1 MKIYNCAYINA
12 QFFYIEVLTM
22 PLIFRKMFQ
31 YKTTLLLSIGAL
43 IFLLALSG
51 VILWN
56 AVELHRAVNKLT
68 EDYLEDVAAESA
80 KSVDT
85 KFHEIFKSLN
95 VIADS
100 VSQMQPAE
108 INRFIARK
116 TAVSNFIDLAVAGE
130 DGVAH
135 FAFGGSRN
143 IEKFSPS
150 QPL

>member
-56 AVELHRAVNKLT
+56 AVELHRADNKLT
-68 EDYLEDVAAESA
+68 E
-80 KSVDT
+80 T
-85 KFHEIFKSLN
+85 IWR
-95 VIADS
+95 
-100 VSQMQPAE
+100 M
-108 INRFIARK
+108 
-116 TAVSNFIDLAVAGE
+116 
-130 DGVAH
+130 
-135 FAFGGSRN
+135 
-143 IEKFSPS
+143 
-150 QPL
+150 